1 MGNPQS
7 RPTLEC
13 TPQSL
18 SIAPKYMGSYGEC
31 FFRNEYFLSPF
42 NVNSNSVEFNTD
54 LVRVHRPDDLVNL
67 LAGCYEQLNSIPEI
81 LETLIQLNF
90 THDHVLISALDD
102 SFRGYQKLG
111 LFRAVAFDFVQK
123 MEHYRAFNLEERTHK
138 PRRTLSVATLISAI
152 KSGFDGQENNELFEK
167 IKAYYSE
174 ITPASCV
181 AAPVPMFWGNGV
193 GC

>member
-123 MEHYRAFNLEERTHK
+123 MEHYRAFNLEERTRK
-138 PRRTLSVATLISAI
+138 PRRTLSVGTLISAI

-167 IKAYYSE
+167 IKAYLKENYL
-174 ITPASCV
+174 
-181 AAPVPMFWGNGV
+181 NL
-193 GC
+193 